1 MSKIDL
7 TQLTIDE
14 LQIELK
20 KRKQGYQ
27 ISAFIVGMMIGC
39 AVWSAVK
46 NGFSMFLFVPLL
58 FAYWFRN
65 AKTDYDEVKQ
75 EIESRKQPAI

>member
-1 MSKIDL
+1 MEKPNL
-7 TQLTIDE
+7 TQLTNEE

-27 ISAFIVGMMIGC
+27 TGAFIVGMMIGV

-46 NGFSMFLFVPLL
+46 NGFGILLFSPLL

-65 AKTDYDEVKQ
+65 AKPEYE
-75 EIESRKQPAI
+75 EIKKEIKLRNLK

>member
-1 MSKIDL
+1 MIKLDL
-7 TQLTIDE
+7 TLLTNKE
-14 LQIELK
+14 LQIERK

-39 AVWSAVK
+39 AVWSAVQK
-46 NGFSMFLFVPLL
+46 GFSMFLFVPLL

-65 AKTDYDEVKQ
+65 AKTNYEEVKK
-75 EIESRKQPAI
+75 EIENRK